1 MLVICGMIL
10 VFLAVAQAKS
20 LVSATN
26 NVGLQLVSSLHPS
39 LNEKEINKFVQNVS
53 NRFQNLKRSRG
64 VGALLPH
71 IKETVIVVVGIT
83 ITQQLVITILNS
95 YLVPKIESK
104 FIEIELENILKK
116 SGVIGKFRVIILDCK
131 QIVAR
136 TTTSPLGHHLLVLSK
151 GLLSALQKDEIR
163 AVIAHEVGHM
173 KNQDVF
179 KNMGW
184 IVGSSVLNS
193 LFKNLYIDYLVIR
206 MFGKQ
211 SRKNEFLADIHSA
224 RILQSPYPM
233 ISALKKIAK
242 LNGPNKAHVSVDVL
256 RRRHEIADVYVK
268 RPFFHNIV
276 NSVNELFKI
285 LIIPET
291 HPSTEDRIVNLHV
304 YAHMSNKNSAS
315 ITTRVVNFFRLS

>member
-39 LNEKEINKFVQNVS
+39 LNEKKINKFVQNVS

-83 ITQQLVITILNS
+83 ITQLLVITILNS

-116 SGVIGKFRVIILDCK
+116 SGVIGKCRVIILDCK
-131 QIVAR
+131 EIVAR

-151 GLLSALQKDEIR
+151 GLLSALQKDEIS

-173 KNQDVF
+173 KNQDVL
-179 KNMGW
+179 KNIGW

-242 LNGPNKAHVSVDVL
+242 LNGPNKDVSVD
-256 RRRHEIADVYVK
+256 EIVDVYVK

-276 NSVNELFKI
+276 NSINELFKI

-291 HPSTEDRIVNLHV
+291 HPSTEDRIVNLQV
-304 YAHMSNKNSAS
+304 YAHMTNKNSAS
-315 ITTRVVNFFRLS
+315 VTTRVVNFFRLS